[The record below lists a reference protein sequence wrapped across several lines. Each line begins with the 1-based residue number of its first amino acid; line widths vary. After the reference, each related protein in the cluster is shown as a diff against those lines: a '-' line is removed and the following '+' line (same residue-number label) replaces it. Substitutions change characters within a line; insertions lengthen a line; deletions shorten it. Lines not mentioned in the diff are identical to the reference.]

1 MHALIVG
8 SCGVGKSTL
17 IEKVLR
23 ELGRPVTGF
32 VTRKEDALGDS
43 VLGIPVYI
51 YPAGRPRTQSEENL
65 LAYCRGTRPEVYPEA
80 FDRFVPKMRPPQADS
95 VVVMDE
101 IGFMES
107 SSEAFR
113 TMILRQLNGDIPV
126 LAAVKDLDTPFLN
139 EVRSHPNC
147 RRFDITPENR
157 DMLYGEILAFL
168 REQILHG

>member
-8 SCGVGKSTL
+8 SRGVGKSTL
-17 IEKVLR
+17 IGRVLR
-23 ELGRPVTGF
+23 ELDRPVTGF
-32 VTRKEDALGDS
+32 ITRKEDALGDS
-43 VLGIPVYI
+43 VLGVPVYI
-51 YPAGRPRTQSEENL
+51 YPAGQPRTQSAENL

-80 FDRFVPKMRPPQADS
+80 FDRFVPKMCPPQAGG

-113 TMILRQLNGDIPV
+113 AMILRQLDGKTPV
-126 LAAVKDLDTPFLN
+126 LAAVKDRDTPFLN
-139 EVRSHPNC
+139 EVRSHPDC

-157 DMLYGEILAFL
+157 DALYCEVLAFL
-168 REQILHG
+168 REQL